1 MDTKNDQTVV
11 LTLDAGGTNFSF
23 AALRGGK
30 QVGESVVLPAEAN
43 DRDRSLA
50 NMFAGFQQVADQ
62 AGGPARAISFAFPGP
77 ADYRR
82 GVLYNVGNLPAY
94 AGGVP
99 LADILSEKF
108 GIPVFINNDG
118 DLFALGEAT
127 AGLLPEVNAK
137 LEASGSLQRYR
148 NLIGLTLGTGFGGG
162 IVLEGKLLQG
172 DNSMTGEV
180 WLLRHG
186 LAPNVNAEEGVS
198 IRAVT
203 GAYAEAASDPQASE
217 RTPHDIA
224 RIAQEEL
231 EGDAAAAREAYA
243 RLGRVLGDAIAN
255 LVTLLDGM
263 VVIGGGLSKSH
274 ELFMPA
280 LLEMVN
286 SPFSDQP
293 GAQPRLVQHVYNL
306 EDPADAEAFYKP
318 APLSASGE
326 PEYLPRTAVGISRLG
341 ANEAVGLGAYAVAVA
356 ALETSNT

>member
-1 MDTKNDQTVV
+1 MTGNSDNPLV

-23 AALRGGK
+23 AALCDGK
-30 QVGESVVLPAEAN
+30 QVGDTVVLPAEAN
-43 DRDRSLA
+43 DRERSLA
-50 NMFAGFQQVADQ
+50 NLFEGFSRVADA
-62 AGGPARAISFAFPGP
+62 AGGLPRAISFAFPGP

-108 GIPVFINNDG
+108 GVPVLINNDG

-137 LEASGSLQRYR
+137 LAAAGSPQRYR

-162 IVLEGKLLQG
+162 IVLNGELLEG
-172 DNSMTGEV
+172 DNSLSGEV

-186 LAPNVNAEEGVS
+186 LEPDVNAEEGVS

-203 GAYAEAASDPQASE
+203 GAYTAAASDALASE

-224 RIAQEEL
+224 RIAQGEL
-231 EGDAAAAREAYA
+231 EGDAMAAREAFA
-243 RLGRVLGDAIAN
+243 KLGLVLGDAIAN
-255 LVTLLDGM
+255 LVTVLDGL

-280 LLEMVN
+280 LLKMVN
-286 SPFSDQP
+286 SPYSDQP

-306 EDPADAEAFYKP
+306 EDPSEAEKFYQP
-318 APLSASGE
+318 PPLSASGE
-326 PEYLPRTAVGISRLG
+326 PEYHPRTAVGISRLG
-341 ANEAVGLGAYAVAVA
+341 ANEAVGLGAYAVAIA
-356 ALETSNT
+356 ALEN